1 MVSIHMT
8 GTIGVA
14 LWYAEQPRR
23 ATESLTRAYT
33 LAPAYAAPAFNLA
46 YIARDTGQAADA
58 QAYQRKYEQLVPS
71 SVPAPP
77 PSREYVEGVGVGQ
90 PPPPHWQASTQS
102 PVPLEGRHVTM
113 VAYRNGVMALLI
125 QAGSQAVDTLMLM
138 VGAGYPGTSTYG
150 IRIGSQAN
158 EVLARYGVPS
168 RRVELPSGQSWAY
181 DAHRIA
187 FQLRDGH
194 VVSWLVF

>member
-1 MVSIHMT
+1 
-8 GTIGVA
+8 
-14 LWYAEQPRR
+14 
-23 ATESLTRAYT
+23 
-33 LAPAYAAPAFNLA
+33 
-46 YIARDTGQAADA
+46 
-58 QAYQRKYEQLVPS
+58 
-71 SVPAPP
+71 
-77 PSREYVEGVGVGQ
+77 
-90 PPPPHWQASTQS
+90 
-102 PVPLEGRHVTM
+102 
-113 VAYRNGVMALLI
+113 MALLI

-158 EVLARYGVPS
+158 EVQARYGGPS

-187 FQLRDGH
+187 FQLRDGQ